1 MRDRISKLQDA
12 LRKDNVDLAILT
24 DRENIIYFTGLTE
37 IEAAGLVIPKIGEAF
52 LVVLWLDAPYY
63 RDKTEIEIVPYVYG
77 RDTLASKMADEI
89 LERNLDYKD
98 SYFSR
103 YFIETATYLT
113 LRKKLPGLNII
124 DGGEEFYKVRSI
136 KDENEIANIRK
147 ASEIISKGM
156 EKAVEVIKPGMRE
169 IEVIGEAEK
178 VMRYEGAQ
186 EFPFRMQVLNEDRQM
201 MAHPFALDEVIKNN
215 QLVVIHLG
223 ARVNGYSSKMTRT
236 VQLGDVDDEK
246 IEIYNILKDAQKAAM
261 KKVRPGITAGE
272 LYAIAEDVVNNS
284 KYPKTLIYSIG
295 HGVGIRQS
303 EFYPIIAKNSDVIIE
318 NNMVLDFIYPS
329 LYVKGK
335 GGARICDTLLVKEEA
350 EVLTKYTNDLVIKK

>member
-1 MRDRISKLQDA
+1 MRDRVKKLQDA
-12 LRKDNVDLAILT
+12 LKKDDVDLAILT

-37 IEAAGLVIPKIGEAF
+37 IEAAGLVIPKSGEAF
-52 LVVLWLDAPYY
+52 LVVLRLDAPYY

-77 RDTLASKMADEI
+77 RDTLASRIADEI
-89 LERNLDYKD
+89 IGRKLDYKN

-113 LRKKLPGLNII
+113 LKEKLPGLNIL
-124 DGGEEFYKVRSI
+124 DGGEVFYKVRSI
-136 KDENEIANIRK
+136 KDEDEIANITK

-156 EKAVEVIKPGMRE
+156 EKAVEVIKPGIRE
-169 IEVIGEAEK
+169 IEIIGEAEK

-201 MAHPFALDEVIKNN
+201 MAHPFALEEVIKDN

-236 VQLGDVDDEK
+236 VQLGEVDDDK
-246 IEIYNILKDAQKAAM
+246 IEIYNILKEAQKAAM
-261 KKVRPGITAGE
+261 DKVRPGMTAGE
-272 LYAIAEDVVNNS
+272 LYAVAEEVVNNS
-284 KYPKTLIYSIG
+284 KYPKSLIYSIG

-335 GGARICDTLLVKEEA
+335 GGARICDTLLVKDGA
-350 EVLTKYTNDLVIKK
+350 KVLTKYTNDLVVKK